1 MAIISSSGGESVYNW
16 SMIVT
21 GLGQCSLDYLAL
33 VNRYP
38 GVDTKKEVL
47 EWCEQGG
54 GPVATALVALSRL
67 GIKCRFHGILGGDD
81 AGEKIRKSLVDEGV
95 DVSGLITR
103 PDASSQIAFI
113 VVEKKTARRTIFW
126 KRPSGAPLQPD
137 DLCGDFLQGSHF
149 LLLDGL
155 MEHSSRCAAEKAK
168 ALGVPVM
175 LDAGRLRPGM
185 MDIARLSDYLVA
197 SEEFANDSG
206 WAVEREVLVK
216 EQARLGVRALTV
228 TLGGQGSVTACGQGF
243 FETPAFRVE
252 AVDTTGA
259 GDVFHG
265 GYIYGLL
272 QGWEMTETV
281 RFASAV
287 AALKC
292 RKIGG
297 RAGIPGLN
305 EVETFLRERE
315 RAEKG

>member
-21 GLGQCSLDYLAL
+21 GFGQCSLDYLAL
-33 VNRYP
+33 INGYP
-38 GVDTKKEVL
+38 EVDTKKEVL
-47 EWCEQGG
+47 EWHEQGG

-67 GIKCRFHGILGGDD
+67 GIQCKFYGILGGDD

-103 PDASSQIAFI
+103 PEATSQIAFI
-113 VVEKKTARRTIFW
+113 VVERKTARRTIFW
-126 KRPSGAPLQPD
+126 KRPSGEPLRPD
-137 DLCGDFLQGSHF
+137 GLGGDFLEGSHF

-155 MEHSSRCAAEKAK
+155 MEHSSLRAAEKAK
-168 ALGVPVM
+168 ALGIPVM

-197 SEEFANDSG
+197 SEEFAKDSG
-206 WAVEREVLVK
+206 WAVDREVMLRERE
-216 EQARLGVRALTV
+216 RLGVRALTV
-228 TLGGQGSVTACGQGF
+228 TLGTQGSATACGLGF
-243 FETPAFRVE
+243 FKTPAFPVE

-272 QGWEMTETV
+272 QGWEMPEAV

-297 RAGIPGLN
+297 RAGIPKLN
-305 EVETFLRERE
+305 EVEKFLRERE
-315 RAEKG
+315 RGEKG

>member
-1 MAIISSSGGESVYNW
+1 MAIISSSSGESVYNW
-16 SMIVT
+16 LMIVT

-33 VNRYP
+33 VNGYP
-38 GVDTKKEVL
+38 EVDTKKEVL
-47 EWCEQGG
+47 EWHEQGG

-67 GIKCRFHGILGGDD
+67 GIKCKFHGVLGVDD
-81 AGEKIRKSLVDEGV
+81 AAEKIRRSLVDEGV

-103 PDASSQIAFI
+103 PDATSQIAFI
-113 VVEKKTARRTIFW
+113 VVERKTARRTIFW
-126 KRPSGAPLQPD
+126 KRSSGEPLMPEG
-137 DLCGDFLQGSHF
+137 LGGDFLEGSHF

-155 MEHSSRCAAEKAK
+155 MERSSLWAAEKAK
-168 ALGVPVM
+168 AVGMPVM

-185 MDIARLSDYLVA
+185 MDIALRSDYLVA
-197 SEEFANDSG
+197 SEEFAIDSG
-206 WAVEREVLVK
+206 WAIEKEVLLRERE
-216 EQARLGVRALTV
+216 RLGVRAITV
-228 TLGGQGSVTACGQGF
+228 TLGARGSATVCGQDF
-243 FETPAFRVE
+243 FETPAFPVE

-272 QGWEMTETV
+272 RGWGMAETV

-297 RAGIPGLN
+297 RAGIPKLT
-305 EVETFLRERE
+305 EVETFLREKE
-315 RAEKG
+315 RAERD